1 MTPRTARPKAE
12 GPAAARAPI
21 ELRTATPERSAEL
34 CDVVHQG
41 SPRPDGHGRS
51 VHVSLAPGT
60 DGSVEWTL
68 WSGQD
73 DAPDVAAQGRGA
85 RVPARRA
92 ERLDVGTV
100 QDSGL
105 LVELEEGDESR
116 AAGLGLEAAHGDAAL
131 AALRDRLDPAARG
144 PVEESFEIGA
154 VRFHAKGP
162 AAWAL
167 LDPQAR
173 AVRLYDRDGALLT
186 EFLD

>member
-1 MTPRTARPKAE
+1 D
-12 GPAAARAPI
+12 
-21 ELRTATPERSAEL
+21 ERVVEL

-60 DGSVEWTL
+60 DGSLEWTL

-73 DAPDVAAQGRGA
+73 DAPDVAAQSRGA

-92 ERLDVGTV
+92 EQLAVVTV

-105 LVELEEGDESR
+105 LVKLEEGDESR
-116 AAGLGLEAAHGDAAL
+116 AARLILEPSHGAAAL
-131 AALRDRLDPAARG
+131 AAQRDGHDPAARR

-154 VRFHAKGP
+154 VRLHTKGP
-162 AAWAL
+162 AA
-167 LDPQAR
+167 
-173 AVRLYDRDGALLT
+173 
-186 EFLD
+186 